1 MSDFDN
7 VQAETTSEYH
17 GLDSVDDAVDAILGN
32 WNDPEEDQVSEQ
44 SQEAT
49 DEDTDDETGDE
60 SANEESEGEEKDQ
73 ESEDPEQEN
82 EESED
87 TDEDQEDQVEEIDLD
102 EDTLVEITVD
112 GEAKQASIK
121 DLKRLY
127 GQEQSLTRKSQE
139 TAAQKKQADESLQKS
154 TATLQAMIN
163 RAQERYKPYAE
174 VDMLLASKQM
184 SSDDFAALRAE
195 SKSAQDELK
204 FLTEESDQLVGYAR
218 EQQAQQQ
225 QIAAKECVK
234 VLQAELPEWSNSM
247 YNDIRQYA
255 ISRGLAEAEVN
266 QFTDPTVIM
275 LLNKARLYDQS
286 KSVATKK
293 KSTAAKKILRS
304 KKAPLTKSDV
314 KQQKAKATQDKLRNS
329 ASRGSDLDDI
339 AAAIMSGWE

>member
-7 VQAETTSEYH
+7 VQDEPTSEYH

-32 WNDPEEDQVSEQ
+32 WDDPDEDQVSEQ

-49 DEDTDDETGDE
+49 EETTEETGDDSE
-60 SANEESEGEEKDQ
+60 IEESEGEEDQ
-73 ESEDPEQEN
+73 ESEDPEEEN

-87 TDEDQEDQVEEIDLD
+87 ADEDQEEQVEEINLD

-139 TAAQKKQADESLQKS
+139 TAAQKKQAEESLQKS
-154 TATLQAMIN
+154 TATLQAMIT
-163 RAQERYKPYAE
+163 RAEERYKPYAE

-184 SSDDFAALRAE
+184 SADDFAALRAE
-195 SKSAQDELK
+195 SKAAQDDLK
-204 FLTEESDQLVGYAR
+204 FLTEESDQLTGYAR
-218 EQQAQQQ
+218 EQLAQQQ

-234 VLQAELPEWSNSM
+234 VLQAELPDWSNSM

-255 ISRGLAEAEVN
+255 ISRGLPEAEVN

-286 KSVATKK
+286 KKVATVK

-314 KQQKAKATQDKLRNS
+314 KRQKAKATQDKLKNS

-339 AAAIMSGWE
+339 AAAIMSNWE

>member
-1 MSDFDN
+1 MNDN
-7 VQAETTSEYH
+7 VQSDTTSECP
-17 GLDSVDDAVDAILGN
+17 GLDSVDDAAEAILGN
-32 WNDPEEDQVSEQ
+32 WNDPEEEENQVSEDA
-44 SQEAT
+44 QEAT
-49 DEDTDDETGDE
+49 GEDTDDETGDE
-60 SANEESEGEEKDQ
+60 SENEESAGEGEDQ
-73 ESEDPEQEN
+73 ESEDPEEEN

-112 GEAKQASIK
+112 GESKQASIK

-225 QIAAKECVK
+225 QVAAKECVK